1 MARGRLTVEN
11 AGRQNHS
18 VKVIP
23 NNCLPEIRTRSGS
36 AACLIP
42 AARARDR
49 GAARARR
56 PPEHAA
62 RPARPAGPAGPPMHA
77 RWCARWWPGGG
88 GRWDQDEPS
97 ARLGSRQ
104 ELTSGAVSG
113 LHPHS
118 PSFPPPPPMHMPIP
132 EPETLASSLSSLSQ
146 APFISLV
153 SAQRSLPPRSLPR
166 PTVQS
171 GWAHCL
177 PG

>member
-62 RPARPAGPAGPPMHA
+62 RPASPAGPPMHA
-77 RWCARWWPGGG
+77 RWWPGGG
-88 GRWDQDEPS
+88 ADGTRASHP

-118 PSFPPPPPMHMPIP
+118 PSSPPPPPMHMPIP
-132 EPETLASSLSSLSQ
+132 EPETLASSLSSLNQ

-153 SAQRSLPPRSLPR
+153 SAQRPLPPRSLPR